1 MAAPR
6 AAAVHLAI
14 ARRLTAVDDPTGD
27 RSSEVAAH
35 ALLGGDFVL
44 AARAF
49 THAADRSI
57 RLFALIEAKALASRG
72 LSALESASARSTIS
86 PNDRVTIA
94 VSLYTSFVHAGG
106 ARGSEADVRRE
117 LERLAADARA
127 LQLHAAAQTAFYLIS
142 YIHFLGGEWSAAA
155 ADTHRAVEAGR
166 AAGNETAVR
175 SLANS
180 GRCLASIERDLP
192 LAEQF
197 LAEAA
202 EGADALGIEIVDLPW
217 GLGILAHHRGNCDE
231 AVSWLE
237 RTVAIARSRGE
248 LWPVCD
254 CLVRLASLEL
264 ERDRY
269 EAARAYCAELAP
281 FAAKLGDGS
290 ERTLGVALDALA
302 LLRSGDGATVRQ
314 AEERLQSALDELA
327 VLDAKGAR
335 SYALL
340 SAAEWHWSNGRR
352 DVAVALAREALDAS
366 NAVGRKSEMAMAR
379 ILLARAELAA
389 GRTSQGDELAAL
401 VEADAAIPRA
411 LSARALVWRI
421 ELQAER
427 TREQI
432 QR

>member
-1 MAAPR
+1 
-6 AAAVHLAI
+6 
-14 ARRLTAVDDPTGD
+14 
-27 RSSEVAAH
+27 
-35 ALLGGDFVL
+35 
-44 AARAF
+44 
-49 THAADRSI
+49 
-57 RLFALIEAKALASRG
+57 
-72 LSALESASARSTIS
+72 
-86 PNDRVTIA
+86 
-94 VSLYTSFVHAGG
+94 
-106 ARGSEADVRRE
+106 
-117 LERLAADARA
+117 
-127 LQLHAAAQTAFYLIS
+127 
-142 YIHFLGGEWSAAA
+142 
-155 ADTHRAVEAGR
+155 
-166 AAGNETAVR
+166 
-175 SLANS
+175 
-180 GRCLASIERDLP
+180 
-192 LAEQF
+192 
-197 LAEAA
+197 
-202 EGADALGIEIVDLPW
+202 
-217 GLGILAHHRGNCDE
+217 
-231 AVSWLE
+231 
-237 RTVAIARSRGE
+237 
-248 LWPVCD
+248 
-254 CLVRLASLEL
+254 VRLASLEL